1 VARDYDAEAPMPA
14 GDSLHEAC
22 GVVGIYAPGNE
33 VARHAY
39 FGLYAL
45 QHRGQESAGIAVS
58 DGATIVC
65 HREMG
70 LISSIFD
77 EDVLGRLTGYIA
89 VGHTRYS
96 TTGSSAVV
104 NAQPLLEHAEFGDV
118 ALAHNGN
125 LTNTDDLRTSLQAA
139 TVLQATSD
147 SEVLA
152 KAVVQAPGGDMI
164 ARIRYVMSKAEGAY
178 SIVMSTEKALYA
190 FRDPWGV
197 RPLCYG
203 RFPGGG
209 YMFASESCALAT
221 VGAEYIRELGPGEI
235 IWIDASGLHVDVPAA
250 GKPQALCMFEYIYFA
265 RPDSMLSG
273 KSIYMAR
280 MEMGKQLAREH
291 PVEADVVM
299 AIPDSAIPGGI
310 GYSQE
315 SGLPYVEGLIK
326 NRYIGRTFISPDQR
340 MRARGVQLKFNPIR
354 ELLEN
359 KRVIVV
365 DDSIVRGTTTPR
377 IVKLLR
383 DAGAREVHVRIT
395 SPPIIHPCYLGVDMA
410 THEELI
416 AANFTIE
423 EIREKIG
430 ADSLGFLS
438 KEGLLGAVARKRG
451 EMCLGCLT
459 GEYPETYSGPP
470 VYELATR
477 P

>member
-1 VARDYDAEAPMPA
+1 MPA

-22 GVVGIYAPGNE
+22 GIVGIYAPGNN
-33 VARHAY
+33 VARMAY

-58 DGATIVC
+58 DGATIAC
-65 HREMG
+65 YREMG

-77 EDVLGRLTGYIA
+77 EDVLGKLTGYIA

-104 NAQPLLEHAEFGDV
+104 NAQPLLERADFGEV
-118 ALAHNGN
+118 TLAHNGN
-125 LTNTDDLRTSLQAA
+125 LTNTDALRETLDAQ

-147 SEVLA
+147 SEILA
-152 KAVVQAPGGDMI
+152 KAIVQAPGSDI
-164 ARIRYVMSKAEGAY
+164 VSRIRYVMGRAEGAY

-221 VGAEYIRELGPGEI
+221 VGAQYVRELEPGEI
-235 IWIDASGLHVDVPAA
+235 VWLDNDGLHVDASPPIER
-250 GKPQALCMFEYIYFA
+250 KPQALCMFEYIYFA
-265 RPDSMLSG
+265 RPDSVL
-273 KSIYMAR
+273 KHTSIYMAR
-280 MEMGKQLAREH
+280 LEMGRQLAREH
-291 PVEADVVM
+291 PADADVVM
-299 AIPDSAIPGGI
+299 AIPDSAVPGGI
-310 GYSQE
+310 GFSQE
-315 SGLPYVEGLIK
+315 AKLPYVEGLIK
-326 NRYIGRTFISPDQR
+326 NRYIGRTFISPDQT
-340 MRARGVQLKFNPIR
+340 MRARGVQLKFNPIV
-354 ELLEN
+354 ELLAG

-423 EIREKIG
+423 EIRVKIG
-430 ADSLGFLS
+430 ADTLGFLS
-438 KEGLLGAVARKRG
+438 KEGLLASVARKRG

-470 VYELATR
+470 VYELTANR
-477 P
+477 S